1 MRLRFI
7 AVVLVLLVLQ
17 VVALMLFWGAPEQQ
31 MQRSYTPTPQPLLP
45 TSTVA
50 PSRTPLPVLP
60 LATMPAPS
68 FNSP

>member
-17 VVALMLFWGAPEQQ
+17 VVALMLFWGSPEQQ

-68 FNSP
+68 FDSP